1 MKPLNLMK
9 KINKKQIKIKNLLG
23 IVDNPTLEDLLFEIV
38 TFLEDEGRT
47 EFKKWDVAMKTRCRI
62 GSSVEE
68 DLNAL
73 VDKGYISHN
82 KYTMYTLLKH
92 PW

>member
-1 MKPLNLMK
+1 MS
-9 KINKKQIKIKNLLG
+9 KIDKSKVKVKNLLG
-23 IVDNPTLEDLLFEIV
+23 IVETPTYEDLLFEIV
-38 TFLEDEGRT
+38 MFLDDEGKT

-73 VDKGYISHN
+73 VNLGYISHN
-82 KYTMYTLLKH
+82 KYTMYSLVSH
-92 PW
+92 PWQK

>member
-1 MKPLNLMK
+1 MN
-9 KINKKQIKIKNLLG
+9 KINKGQLKIKNLLG
-23 IVDNPTLEDLLFEIV
+23 IIDNPTHEDLLFEIV
-38 TFLEDEGRT
+38 SFLEDEGRE

-68 DLNAL
+68 DLQVL
-73 VDKGYISHN
+73 EDLGYIKHCGWT
-82 KYTMYTLLKH
+82 KYKLIKH